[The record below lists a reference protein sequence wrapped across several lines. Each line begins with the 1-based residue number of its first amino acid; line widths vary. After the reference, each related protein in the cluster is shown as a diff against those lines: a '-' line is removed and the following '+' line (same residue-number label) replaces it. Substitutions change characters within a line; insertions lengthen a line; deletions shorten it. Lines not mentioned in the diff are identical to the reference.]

1 MPNHR
6 KSAVIVGVLFIIA
19 TAFLFI
25 GEAVYKPILSSPD
38 YLEITYPNRATV
50 TIGVLLEFVI
60 VLAMPLIPVFAFPV
74 LRRHNEALAI
84 GYIVFRALES
94 VVIIA
99 VAEINK
105 LSLIGVSKAYL
116 QGGADAGYFE
126 AIGTSIQAAT
136 YWGDAGGLLYVLL
149 FGVGGLLFYTLLYQS
164 RLIPRWLSAWGW
176 IAIVMILIGA
186 LLGPFMEFTL
196 AMTLVVVL
204 PIAVQEMVMALWLI
218 VKGWNPEAVEQSA
231 TDSKSERIDMSG
243 TMRPTPA

>member
-1 MPNHR
+1 MTNPK

-25 GEAVYKPILSSPD
+25 GEAVYKPILSAPD
-38 YLEITYPNRATV
+38 YLAITYPNRATV
-50 TIGVLLEFVI
+50 TVGILLEFII

-74 LRRHNEALAI
+74 LKKHNEALAI

-105 LSLIGVSKAYL
+105 LSLIGVSEAYL
-116 QGGADAGYFE
+116 QGGADAAYFE

-136 YWGDAGGLLYVLL
+136 YWGDTGGPLYVLL
-149 FGVGGLLFYTLLYQS
+149 FAVGGFMLYSILYQS
-164 RLIPRWLSAWGW
+164 RLIPRWLSAWGL
-176 IAIVMILIGA
+176 IAITMIFIGA
-186 LLGPFMEFTL
+186 LLGSFMEFTL
-196 AMTLVVVL
+196 VMELVVVI

-218 VKGWNPEAVEQSA
+218 VKGWNPEAVADGSTA
-231 TDSKSERIDMSG
+231 SEFGRIDMDG
-243 TMRPTPA
+243 TIQPSTT